1 MPYNYLLN
9 PSIRKSL
16 GLNFSHSV
24 VIIDEAHNIL
34 SAAEDTFSIELSLAN
49 LKVSLKSIERISLNK

>member
-1 MPYNYLLN
+1 M
-9 PSIRKSL
+9 
-16 GLNFSHSV
+16 